1 MKMARRQQQ
10 KKYKKEGKTSFGKA
24 RSYGD
29 GYKKQ

>member
-10 KKYKKEGKTSFGKA
+10 IEKGKTSFGKA